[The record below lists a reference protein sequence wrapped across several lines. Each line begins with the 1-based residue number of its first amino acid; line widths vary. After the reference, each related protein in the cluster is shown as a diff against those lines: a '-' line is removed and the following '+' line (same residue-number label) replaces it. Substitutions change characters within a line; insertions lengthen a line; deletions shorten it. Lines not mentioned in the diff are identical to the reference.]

1 MNIYS
6 DYYVKQVFQRR
17 RDPSRRTSAQKFHL
31 SYKVSF
37 PKFLFFLVP
46 QSSPGPINVNI
57 WGRDLFVW
65 RDWRRDGKWY
75 EELEEKEINSFV
87 CRREKWRKREA
98 NPLIKPS
105 AMLIFFAT
113 ILLGNIMVRS
123 YLYSLFP

>member
-1 MNIYS
+1 M
-6 DYYVKQVFQRR
+6 
-17 RDPSRRTSAQKFHL
+17 
-31 SYKVSF
+31 
-37 PKFLFFLVP
+37 
-46 QSSPGPINVNI
+46 
-57 WGRDLFVW
+57 
-65 RDWRRDGKWY
+65 
-75 EELEEKEINSFV
+75 EEKEINSFV